1 MTKGSQ
7 CVVFLYYVLSNGVMV
22 SRKSD
27 HGICMGLKTLRRE
40 ASGLKKMRSERTN
53 PLETS
58 TMSVYDEGCG
68 FGQSLNG
75 H

>member
-1 MTKGSQ
+1 MTRGSQ
-7 CVVFLYYVLSNGVMV
+7 CLIFLYYVLSNGMMV

-40 ASGLKKMRSERTN
+40 ANGLKKVKLERFN

-58 TMSVYDEGCG
+58 TMFMMKDVVLDKV
-68 FGQSLNG
+68 
-75 H
+75 